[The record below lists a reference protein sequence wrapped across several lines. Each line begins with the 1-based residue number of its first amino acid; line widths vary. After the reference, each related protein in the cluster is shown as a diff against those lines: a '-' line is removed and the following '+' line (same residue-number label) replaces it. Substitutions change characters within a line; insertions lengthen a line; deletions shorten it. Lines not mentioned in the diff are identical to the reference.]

1 MAMLRIEGGA
11 VDPQPMED
19 DGELAGRRGSG
30 FTGADPPGEGA
41 GPALEA
47 GRGAHAMKPRHGGPE
62 DQAADQGVAAL
73 ADPAGSVALA
83 RLIASRRHADMWP
96 PLRHRHSLV
105 SAQTA
110 PIRATPAAPP
120 L

>member
-19 DGELAGRRGSG
+19 DGELAGERGSG

-47 GRGAHAMKPRHGGPE
+47 GGGAHAMKQGHGGLE
-62 DQAADQGVAAL
+62 EQAADQGVAAL
-73 ADPAGSVALA
+73 DDPAGSVDFA
-83 RLIASRRHADMWP
+83 RLIASRGQAEMWQDG
-96 PLRHRHSLV
+96 REHV
-105 SAQTA
+105 GEGG
-110 PIRATPAAPP
+110 
-120 L
+120 